1 MILHPKVRVL
11 LAALAATAIAACAV
25 DQGTEQPLDGATG
38 HVALHPLCT
47 GTDHENACWLAV
59 DGKPGC
65 HIWIPEPGQGSMAF
79 EGSANCANGKLTGD
93 GNVTW
98 RIRIDGEWESTAG
111 EGRFVEGEMH
121 GHWVLDFPDGSRE
134 EGLWVDDK
142 KHGHWVET
150 NPDRRRE
157 EGPYVHGKRHGRW
170 VEMYPDGKRRWVAT
184 FTDGSRWEGP
194 FVDREHPVEPSEDL
208 NRREGPYVE
217 GKRHGHWVFTKAN
230 GDREEGPYVDS
241 ERHGKWVFTKAD
253 GTRLEGPY
261 VDGRK
266 QGQWVTT
273 YEDGRRQTVN
283 Y

>member
-1 MILHPKVRVL
+1 MILRPKVRVL

-25 DQGTEQPLDGATG
+25 DQGTEQPLGGVTG
-38 HVALHPLCT
+38 HVALQPLCT
-47 GTDHENACWLAV
+47 GADDENACWLAV

-65 HIWIPEPGQGSMAF
+65 HIWIPEPWGEQSVAF
-79 EGSANCANGKLTGD
+79 EGSANCTNGKLTGD

-98 RIRIDGEWESTAG
+98 RTRIDGEWESTAG

-121 GHWVLDFPDGSRE
+121 GHWVLDFPDGS
-134 EGLWVDDK
+134 
-142 KHGHWVET
+142 
-150 NPDRRRE
+150 
-157 EGPYVHGKRHGRW
+157 
-170 VEMYPDGKRRWVAT
+170 
-184 FTDGSRWEGP
+184 
-194 FVDREHPVEPSEDL
+194 
-208 NRREGPYVE
+208 
-217 GKRHGHWVFTKAN
+217 
-230 GDREEGPYVDS
+230 REEGPYVDS

-273 YEDGRRQTVN
+273 YENGRRQTVN